1 LTKGDI
7 RMQDKKVLAKLMEF
21 MENGLSL
28 ATVTIIKS
36 EGSTPREIGATML
49 VDEQGNLLAGTIG
62 GGVLEVRA
70 IKDAVKFIQEK
81 RSGVVDYSLGLPVES
96 EEEVF
101 LPAACGGKVSLF
113 IKVYIPTEHL
123 IIVGGGHVGQS
134 IAKLAVYLGYSV
146 SVLDSREE
154 VLAPKLFPDGVNLV
168 LGDMVESLKNMDIDQ
183 NTYIVIAT
191 YAHAHDERALEAVV
205 ESNARYIGMI
215 GSRNKVKTCFENL
228 LKRGYKEETL
238 SKVYAPIGLDIGGET
253 PEEIALSIMAE
264 IQAVKYNRDA
274 FHMKR

>member
-1 LTKGDI
+1 
-7 RMQDKKVLAKLMEF
+7 MQDKKVLAKLMEF

-96 EEEVF
+96 EEVF

-113 IKVYIPTEHL
+113 IKVYSPKEHL

-134 IAKLAVYLGYSV
+134 IAKLAAYLGYSV